1 MICQDFR
8 QASKQLEEIKNC
20 GEVKRID
27 FMFIGK
33 SFENGPVVE
42 KLHDNAFYEY
52 YHDFLS

>member
-1 MICQDFR
+1 M
-8 QASKQLEEIKNC
+8 EEIKNC

-33 SFENGPVVE
+33 SFEKYGPVVE

-52 YHDFLS
+52 YDNHDFLS

>member
-1 MICQDFR
+1 MVFQDLR
-8 QASKQLEEIKNC
+8 QASKQSEEIENC
-20 GEVKRID
+20 REVKRID

-42 KLHDNAFYEY
+42 KLNDNAFYEY